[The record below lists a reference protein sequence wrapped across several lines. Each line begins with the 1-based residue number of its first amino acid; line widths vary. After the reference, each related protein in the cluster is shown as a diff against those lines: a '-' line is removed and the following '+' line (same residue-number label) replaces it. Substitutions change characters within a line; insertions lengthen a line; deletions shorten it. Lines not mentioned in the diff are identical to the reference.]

1 MTVRNLTRRE
11 MDDVINA
18 LVSSSNTHVS
28 ILNEGLLGFALDK
41 PSMSLRGMEIYP
53 ELHQKAAVLMETLCK
68 SHTLTDGN
76 KRASVMAAEYI
87 ANINNAILVIPLKT
101 ARLAVDC
108 AMDADD
114 EMTGEIVA
122 WFKSHIA
129 RDELE
134 LAVMLEEM
142 VEERDIVSALL
153 DQRRYDEAEQIV
165 DGWLAFGSHPES
177 RQAWSKLVEKW
188 RDRDHVR
195 RHDPLATKPY
205 FSPWLS
211 LGGGL
216 HIDDMMPRFPPLPE
230 ARIAKPLYVGHG
242 LEELEKAY
250 VHTRQSVERLRDPSC
265 DAGALWNAGI
275 TLENFGHYKAAVR
288 VYNRLLERGDVSNA
302 RHVLSHKLVS
312 LVFGEEYE
320 EAHAVVDR
328 LAEHSTSTHL

>member
-1 MTVRNLTRRE
+1 MRL
-11 MDDVINA
+11 NA